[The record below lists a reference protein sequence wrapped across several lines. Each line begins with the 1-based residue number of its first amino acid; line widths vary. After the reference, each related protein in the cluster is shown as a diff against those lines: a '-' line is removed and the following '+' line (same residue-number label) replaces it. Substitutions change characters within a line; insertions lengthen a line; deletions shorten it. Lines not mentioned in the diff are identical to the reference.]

1 MHVDDALRHWSAWLL
16 TARGRSRSTVGSY
29 LRDMQQFVH
38 LSGLAELS
46 GLDRARVV
54 DWLNALAEREMAP
67 RSRARKLSALK
78 SFVGWAMEYGHLAQD
93 PVPAELATQRGLDL
107 PHALTQGEVQAI
119 LDATR
124 GLDPLS
130 VRDSAMLETLY
141 ASGMRVSE
149 LTTLRLADLHLPE
162 GFAIVTGKGSKQR
175 LVPLGHYA
183 IEGLKAYIGPVR
195 ESICPTAPLHPEVF
209 LTRRGAI
216 SRSMV
221 FRLVQKYALL
231 AGVKSH
237 VSPHTFRHS
246 CASHDFSPAPW

>member
-93 PVPAELATQRGLDL
+93 PVTAELATQRGLDL
-107 PHALTQGEVQAI
+107 PLDIQGTAFQRRVWTALRAIPAGSTLSYTEVAERIGEPKAVRAVAGACAANKLAVAI
-119 LDATR
+119 PCHR
-124 GLDPLS
+124 VVRQNGNLS
-130 VRDSAMLETLY
+130 GYRW
-141 ASGMRVSE
+141 G
-149 LTTLRLADLHLPE
+149 
-162 GFAIVTGKGSKQR
+162 
-175 LVPLGHYA
+175 
-183 IEGLKAYIGPVR
+183 IERKR
-195 ESICPTAPLHPEVF
+195 
-209 LTRRGAI
+209 
-216 SRSMV
+216 
-221 FRLVQKYALL
+221 KLL
-231 AGVKSH
+231 A
-237 VSPHTFRHS
+237 REMEE
-246 CASHDFSPAPW
+246 